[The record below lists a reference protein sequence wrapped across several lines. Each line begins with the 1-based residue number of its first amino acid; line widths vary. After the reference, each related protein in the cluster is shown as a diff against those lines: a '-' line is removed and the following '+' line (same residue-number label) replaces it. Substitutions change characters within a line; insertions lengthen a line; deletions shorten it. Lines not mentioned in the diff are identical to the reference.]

1 MDKKLV
7 NRLIFVFLLSI
18 AMTMIMTFAVT
29 LNNIGFSDIFFYKWL
44 LAWLIA
50 CCIAIPVSLLLSPLI
65 QKIANKITKT
75 IN

>member
-29 LNNIGFSDIFFYKWL
+29 LSNIGFSGIFFYKWL

-50 CCIAIPVSLLLSPLI
+50 CSIAIPVSLLLSPLI